1 MRQSFENILDSNR
14 ARLTRIAR
22 QYAGP
27 NDWQDLLQDMTL
39 KIWQGLDTFDGRA
52 EIGTWVFRVALNTAL
67 QFVRK
72 RKLPTTVLHEAD
84 LGSKQGGDPLQVLE
98 AFLQSLDPMN
108 RAMLLM
114 ELEGL
119 SRDEIA
125 DVLGISAGAV
135 NVRMTRLK
143 ARFTEQ
149 FVETAE

>member
-1 MRQSFENILDSNR
+1 MKPSFEQILESNR
-14 ARLTRIAR
+14 ARLVRVAR

-39 KIWQGLDTFDGRA
+39 KIWQGLDSFDGRA
-52 EIGTWVFRVALNTAL
+52 DLGTWIFRVALNTAL
-67 QFVRK
+67 AFARK
-72 RKLPTTVLHEAD
+72 RKIQTTPVTDSD
-84 LGSKQGGDPLQVLE
+84 LGSKHGGDPLHVLE

-119 SRDEIA
+119 SREEIA
-125 DVLGISAGAV
+125 DVLGVSSGAI

-149 FVETAE
+149 FVETAQ